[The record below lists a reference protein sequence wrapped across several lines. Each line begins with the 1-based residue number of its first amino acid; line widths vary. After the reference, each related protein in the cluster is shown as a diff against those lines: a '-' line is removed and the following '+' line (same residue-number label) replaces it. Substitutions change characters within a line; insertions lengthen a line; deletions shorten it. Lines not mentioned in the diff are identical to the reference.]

1 MKRKIRSSP
10 HKSLRRLHKSLR
22 GLAQRVTIIPEFE
35 IISNPSIDMEELIE
49 EIKRRRFVTIN
60 PPRKQIQV
68 EEDKKI
74 FEELERVYS
83 T

>member
-10 HKSLRRLHKSLR
+10 HKSLRRLHKSLGR
-22 GLAQRVTIIPEFE
+22 LVQRVTIPEFE
-35 IISNPSIDMEELIE
+35 ITSNPSINMEELIE

-60 PPRKQIQV
+60 PPKKQIQT